1 MVNLVDVLIITG
13 KLILLRCKYFIKV
26 NGRLMMNQRKIKKRI
41 VVLILISIMFT
52 LWATPTKRVS
62 ARSLSQD
69 DAPAYIVQQ
78 GDTLSSI
85 ALRFGVSADD
95 LQNANGLSDPNAIQI
110 GQRLIIPGLEGI
122 SGLLTSEV
130 LSFGIS
136 LTYLS
141 REYQID
147 REDIVLLNHLI
158 SPSETV
164 AGMKFI
170 LAVKEGIEDY
180 TPLTTVARGETA
192 LEKAIQTGSSPWH
205 LIDDNRVEATW
216 DILAG
221 ERLYGSMNSN
231 GENNT
236 KTDITEI
243 FIDPLP
249 AVQGQTLEIGISTH
263 EFTEINGSFMDNSL
277 HFFSE
282 DNENYY
288 SFSGIHAM
296 SEIGPY
302 PLKITMTG
310 EDGAKQSFEQMVL
323 ISSGNYGN
331 DAVIKVDDIYV
342 DPATIAEE
350 DEIFNAVVEYTPQ
363 KYWEGKFQYPVDE
376 PCINGYFGQRRN
388 YNNGALYYYHTGL
401 DFEVCAPNL
410 NIYAPAAGVI
420 VLVEETIIR
429 GNAILIDHGWG
440 VYSGYWHL
448 SQFNVEVG
456 DMVQPGD
463 LLGIIGDTGRSLG
476 PHLHFEIDIGGIP
489 VNPQTW
495 LEQVYP

>member
-1 MVNLVDVLIITG
+1 MINQLMKKIYGIALLTLIVMTSMLLTG
-13 KLILLRCKYFIKV
+13 
-26 NGRLMMNQRKIKKRI
+26 
-41 VVLILISIMFT
+41 
-52 LWATPTKRVS
+52 TPERVS
-62 ARSLSQD
+62 ALSLTQENG
-69 DAPAYIVQQ
+69 PTYIVQQ

-85 ALRFGVSADD
+85 ALRFGVSAEDI
-95 LQNANGLSDPNAIQI
+95 QNANGISDPNAIQI

-130 LSFGIS
+130 LSFGTS

-147 REDIVLLNHLI
+147 SVDLVTLNHLT
-158 SPSETV
+158 SPSETI

-170 LAVKEGIEDY
+170 VAVNEETDNFSPI
-180 TPLTTVARGETA
+180 TTVAEGETS
-192 LEKAIQTGSSPWH
+192 LEKAIQTGTSPWH
-205 LIDDNRVEATW
+205 LVEDNRLEATW

-221 ERLYGSMNSN
+221 ERLYGPIESDA
-231 GENNT
+231 EE
-236 KTDITEI
+236 DIIPDVVDI

-249 AVQGQTLEIGISTH
+249 AVQGQTLEIGVATH
-263 EFTEINGSFMDNSL
+263 EFTNFSGSFLDSSL
-277 HFFSE
+277 HFFS
-282 DNENYY
+282 DDDENYY
-288 SFSGIHAM
+288 SFFGVHAM
-296 SEIGPY
+296 SEIGPF

-310 EDGAKQSFEQMVL
+310 KNGATQSFEQLVL

-331 DAVIKVDDIYV
+331 DAVIEVEDIYV
-342 DPATIAEE
+342 DPNTIAEE
-350 DEIFNAVVEYTPQ
+350 DEIINAVYEYTPER
-363 KYWEGKFQYPVDE
+363 YWDGKFQYPIDE

-410 NIYAPAAGVI
+410 NIYAPAAGEV

-448 SQFNVEVG
+448 SEFNVEVG
-456 DMVQPGD
+456 DMVEPGD